1 MSKPVSMIEL
11 FYDLVFVYMISKA
24 TGLIHHLHH
33 GVVEPFSLI
42 VFAFVVIVFI
52 NSWMVQSVFVN
63 RYGESSWTDIGF
75 SFINM
80 VIVLY
85 MSNTFSSE
93 LNANLRPFFLAAG
106 LLSLTLCLQYLIVY
120 WRTKVKDD
128 RAIARV
134 FAGILGVRTIALLGA
149 AWLPLTVG
157 IIVAVIGVGISWVAP
172 GFTGRYTHKHPII
185 FAHLLERLTE
195 LSIVMF
201 GETIVGIA
209 NYFTRTSF
217 SFISI
222 LIFGIVAS
230 LFFAY
235 ITQFDHFIDEH
246 RQGETGNLLIY
257 LHYLIIFG
265 ISMVTVA
272 LKFVAEPEADA
283 TFAISFLYVG
293 IGLFYLGLRIA
304 RYYNLAQ
311 FRQSSRFYWW
321 ILFLIVAGYG
331 WCISADNFVVTVSAT
346 AVVLVISCG
355 LLVRQ
360 LYRYGNVH

>member
-1 MSKPVSMIEL
+1 MIEL

-85 MSNTFSSE
+85 MSNTFSAE

-128 RAIARV
+128 RKIARV
-134 FAGILGVRTIALLGA
+134 FAGILGVRTVALLGA

-157 IIVAVIGVGISWVAP
+157 IIVAVIGVGVSWVAP

-185 FAHLLERLTE
+185 FSHLLERLTE

-217 SFISI
+217 SVISI
-222 LIFGIVAS
+222 LIFVIVAS

-235 ITQFDHFIDEH
+235 ITQFDHFIDEQ

-265 ISMVTVA
+265 ISMITVA

-293 IGLFYLGLRIA
+293 IGLFYLGLWVA
-304 RYYNLAQ
+304 RHYNLVQ

-321 ILFLIVAGYG
+321 VLVVMIAGYLL
-331 WCISADNFVVTVSAT
+331 CVMLNRFTVTVSVT
-346 AVVLVISCG
+346 AVVSVIACGILVSQVYRTRIS
-355 LLVRQ
+355 LTKS
-360 LYRYGNVH
+360 